1 MKFYLITDNID
12 TQIGLRLVGV
22 KGVTVHTKKEV
33 LDALES
39 LKARLKEREDIGIL
53 LITEKIAEL
62 IPDELNEMR
71 LSKKLPLVTVI
82 PDRHGSRRPK
92 DFITRNV
99 EEAIGVKIK

>member
-1 MKFYLITDNID
+1 MKFFLITDNID

-22 KGVTVHTKKEV
+22 KGVTVHEKKEV

-39 LKARLKEREDIGIL
+39 LKEKDDIGIL

-62 IPDELNEMR
+62 IPNELNEMR
-71 LSKKLPLVTVI
+71 LSKKLPLITVI
-82 PDRHGSRRPK
+82 PDRHGSKRPK

-99 EEAIGVKIK
+99 EEAIGVRIK

>member
-1 MKFYLITDNID
+1 MKFFLITDNID

-22 KGVTVHTKKEV
+22 KGVTVHEKSEV
-33 LDALES
+33 IKVLEG
-39 LKARLKEREDIGIL
+39 LKEKEDIGIL

-62 IPDELNEMR
+62 IPDELNAMR
-71 LSKKLPLVTVI
+71 LSKKLPLITVI

-99 EEAIGVKIK
+99 EEAIGVRIK